1 MSRSLRHPFR
11 GSRRYLR
18 PERSPSARP
27 RKTRQPR
34 MHQNRFSVEAALQAP
49 DTTDARPGLRLRIIA
64 VVVVLLFCILGL
76 RLWALQALQAPAAAK
91 AVAADEIRVVP
102 VDPTRGLILDRYG
115 NPLVNNVVTYQIT
128 LSRVAAVQY
137 PQVIGA
143 LAALIGQTTAQVDA
157 TIADKQYSLYKPVPI
172 LSAAPLPDILYIKEH
187 PEEFPGV
194 SAVATTQR
202 NYPQLEIPGPASA
215 GYPAEHTLGYVGT
228 ISPSE
233 LKANAGRGYQP
244 GDDYGQSGLEYQYQS
259 QLRGTPG
266 SQQLEVDPQGQVV
279 GTVKTTPAVAGD
291 NLVTNID
298 TGLQQVVDNT
308 LASQIMYVRRTPD
321 PVGGKPRP
329 APNGAVAVLDPQTG
343 AVLALSSFPY
353 YNPNVWVGGI
363 SQANYTA
370 LQQSMALNDYS
381 IDGELPPG
389 STFKLTTA
397 TAALQT
403 GLISPST
410 IEDDNG
416 SYTAPDCKGSSCT
429 LHDDIGDRPFG
440 DIDLTTALTV
450 SSDVFF
456 YQIGAEFWDAKSQY
470 GETPIQNTAGQ
481 YGYGNP
487 TGIDLPNEA
496 AGLVGSPAIQ
506 NKLHAQYPKDYPYP
520 QWYTGNNM
528 ELAFGQGLTVVTP
541 LQQAVAYS
549 TFANGGTRYQ
559 PQVVAAVVSPDGK
572 VVQRMAPKAAGHITY
587 SAADYAA
594 MLQGFEGVIDNQ
606 SGTGYSA
613 FAGAGWNQQAFPLA
627 GKTGTASVNG
637 EEPVSWFVGFGP
649 VPNPQYVVVCDINE
663 GGYGVDAAAPVV
675 RNIFNY
681 LAAHPVTAPGIPPD
695 PAVIR
700 SLNPV
705 PLPTAPSTTTTTLPG
720 STTTGSTTTTT
731 TPGA

>member
-187 PEEFPGV
+187 PGEFPGV

-291 NLVTNID
+291 NLVTNHRHRPP
-298 TGLQQVVDNT
+298 TGGGQRLGQPDH
-308 LASQIMYVRRTPD
+308 VRATHARPRRREAD
-321 PVGGKPRP
+321 RP
-329 APNGAVAVLDPQTG
+329 APNGAVVVLDPQTG

-363 SQANYTA
+363 SRRQLHRSPAEHGA
-370 LQQSMALNDYS
+370 QNDYS

-416 SYTAPDCKGSSCT
+416 SYTAPDCKGPSCT

-456 YQIGAEFWDAKSQY
+456 YQIGAEFWDDQVAVRTDPHPEHGGAVRLREPDRHRPSQR
-470 GETPIQNTAGQ
+470 GLQVWWGARPSRTSCMPSTRRTIPIR
-481 YGYGNP
+481 
-487 TGIDLPNEA
+487 
-496 AGLVGSPAIQ
+496 S
-506 NKLHAQYPKDYPYP
+506 
-520 QWYTGNNM
+520 
-528 ELAFGQGLTVVTP
+528 
-541 LQQAVAYS
+541 
-549 TFANGGTRYQ
+549 GTR
-559 PQVVAAVVSPDGK
+559 ATTWSSPSGK
-572 VVQRMAPKAAGHITY
+572 G
-587 SAADYAA
+587 S
-594 MLQGFEGVIDNQ
+594 
-606 SGTGYSA
+606 
-613 FAGAGWNQQAFPLA
+613 
-627 GKTGTASVNG
+627 
-637 EEPVSWFVGFGP
+637 
-649 VPNPQYVVVCDINE
+649 
-663 GGYGVDAAAPVV
+663 
-675 RNIFNY
+675 
-681 LAAHPVTAPGIPPD
+681 
-695 PAVIR
+695 R
-700 SLNPV
+700 S
-705 PLPTAPSTTTTTLPG
+705 
-720 STTTGSTTTTT
+720 
-731 TPGA
+731 